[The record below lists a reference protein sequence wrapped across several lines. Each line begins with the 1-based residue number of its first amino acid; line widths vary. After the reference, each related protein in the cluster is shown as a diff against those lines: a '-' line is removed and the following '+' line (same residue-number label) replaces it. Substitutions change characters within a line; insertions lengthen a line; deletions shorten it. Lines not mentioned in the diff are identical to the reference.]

1 LLPSEAAEAD
11 PVLAQLSAAAVSSAV
26 PAGPERRQRPVLHRV
41 PDAEPR
47 VLGALCASDSGL
59 SLHAATIAKRDDD
72 AGKEA
77 LCRYLLRPP
86 LAQGRVQLL
95 GDDMVRI
102 DLKRP
107 FGDGTTAVDLDPL
120 SLLCR
125 LAASVPA
132 PKFNTVR
139 YGGVLAPAAKWRSA
153 VVPPP
158 PPEQA
163 DTAEPNGEDQHE
175 HGHGSASGAVP
186 RRSRYRPWR
195 ELLMRTFGIDLR
207 CKGCGRPL
215 RLKAF
220 IMSAK
225 SLERLCRKLGDPT
238 TPPERAPARGP
249 PYFKSKVVRRAL
261 GEPLAQQELFE
272 GA

>member
-1 LLPSEAAEAD
+1 LLPSDATDPA
-11 PVLAQLSAAAVSSAV
+11 PVLAQLAAAAVSGTV
-26 PAGPERRQRPVLHRV
+26 PAGPERRERPPLRRV

-72 AGKEA
+72 ARKEA

-95 GDDMVRI
+95 ESDMVRI
-102 DLKRP
+102 VLKRP

-132 PKFNTVR
+132 PKFSTVR

-158 PPEQA
+158 PRSSSGPE
-163 DTAEPNGEDQHE
+163 
-175 HGHGSASGAVP
+175 
-186 RRSRYRPWR
+186 
-195 ELLMRTFGIDLR
+195 
-207 CKGCGRPL
+207 
-215 RLKAF
+215 
-220 IMSAK
+220 
-225 SLERLCRKLGDPT
+225 
-238 TPPERAPARGP
+238 
-249 PYFKSKVVRRAL
+249 
-261 GEPLAQQELFE
+261 
-272 GA
+272 

>member
-1 LLPSEAAEAD
+1 M
-11 PVLAQLSAAAVSSAV
+11 
-26 PAGPERRQRPVLHRV
+26 

-77 LCRYLLRPP
+77 LCRTLLRPP

-95 GDDMVRI
+95 GDAMVRI
-102 DLKRP
+102 VLMRP

-132 PKFNTVR
+132 PKFNMVR

-158 PPEQA
+158 TPEQA
-163 DTAEPNGEDQHE
+163 EAAEHEHE
-175 HGHGSASGAVP
+175 HGSPNAGAP

-195 ELLMRTFGIDLR
+195 ELLMRTFDIDLR
-207 CKGCGRPL
+207 CKGCGRPMQL
-215 RLKAF
+215 EAF
-220 IMSAK
+220 ISSER

-238 TPPERAPARGP
+238 APPERAPARGP
-249 PYFKSKVVRRAL
+249 PYFASKVVRRAL
-261 GEPLAQQELFE
+261 GERLGQQELFD

>member
-1 LLPSEAAEAD
+1 
-11 PVLAQLSAAAVSSAV
+11 
-26 PAGPERRQRPVLHRV
+26 V

-77 LCRYLLRPP
+77 LCRTLLRPP

-95 GDDMVRI
+95 GDAMVRI
-102 DLKRP
+102 VLMRP

-132 PKFNTVR
+132 PKFNMVR

-158 PPEQA
+158 TPEQA
-163 DTAEPNGEDQHE
+163 EAAEHEHE
-175 HGHGSASGAVP
+175 HGSPNAGAAWGPKGRSRAFSARSRRPRGSSGA
-186 RRSRYRPWR
+186 S
-195 ELLMRTFGIDLR
+195 FAR
-207 CKGCGRPL
+207 CDVVEG
-215 RLKAF
+215 
-220 IMSAK
+220 
-225 SLERLCRKLGDPT
+225 RLCRL
-238 TPPERAPARGP
+238 R
-249 PYFKSKVVRRAL
+249 VR
-261 GEPLAQQELFE
+261 
-272 GA
+272 